1 MCFWVVHPP
10 AEFGRATFGYDH
22 FFIHHNLYRLH
33 AKSILFLFSG
43 PPDPVSQCNVTNKT
57 FNALFVACKAGYDG
71 GLRQTFIIEV
81 YQGKYYDD
89 FVRTASGTSTTYEDL
104 VSHPIKRLE
113 VIHRPVFEVRDL
125 PTGTGFAV
133 VVYAMNEKVKL
144 VLF

>member
-1 MCFWVVHPP
+1 M
-10 AEFGRATFGYDH
+10 
-22 FFIHHNLYRLH
+22 
-33 AKSILFLFSG
+33 
-43 PPDPVSQCNVTNKT
+43 SQCNVTNKT

-89 FVRTASGTSTTYEDL
+89 FVRASGATYEDL

-133 VVYAMNEKVKL
+133 VVYAMNDKVV
-144 VLF
+144 VLKF